1 MPNLCINNSFMKNI
15 SRNQF
20 LFKLKSLGLIL
31 LIKPTSI
38 MAQSQQQRPAPL
50 DPALVQEFVRL
61 GHFDLDNLKKKLT
74 ETPALLNA
82 TTDWGGGDF
91 ESALGGA
98 SHMGRRDIVEF
109 LIRQGARMDIF
120 TASMMGQIDLVK
132 YMCDLYPELLQSKG
146 PHGITLLMHAQKGG
160 EQAKSVIDYL
170 QLKGITK

>member
-1 MPNLCINNSFMKNI
+1 MKNI

-20 LFKLKSLGLIL
+20 LFKLKSLSFLL
-31 LIKPTSI
+31 LIKPTSTV
-38 MAQSQQQRPAPL
+38 AQSQQQRPAPL

-61 GHFDLDNLKKKLT
+61 GHFDLENLKKRLT

-91 ESALGGA
+91 ESALGAA
-98 SHMGRRDIVEF
+98 SHMGRKDIAEF

-120 TASMMGQIDLVK
+120 TSAMLGQIDLVK

-160 EQAKSVIDYL
+160 EQAKAVIDYL
-170 QLKGITK
+170 QQKGITK

>member
-1 MPNLCINNSFMKNI
+1 MKNI

-20 LFKLKSLGLIL
+20 ILKLKSLGLLL

-38 MAQSQQQRPAPL
+38 MAQSQQQQQRPSPL

-61 GHFDLDNLKKKLT
+61 GHFDLENLKKRLT
-74 ETPALLNA
+74 ENPALLNE

-98 SHMGRRDIVEF
+98 SHMGRRDIAEF

-120 TASMMGQIDLVK
+120 TAAMMGQIDLVK
-132 YMCDLYPELLQSKG
+132 YMCDLYPELMQCKG

-160 EQAKSVIDYL
+160 EQAKVVVEYL
-170 QLKGITK
+170 QQNGITK

>member
-1 MPNLCINNSFMKNI
+1 MKNI
-15 SRNQF
+15 NRNQF

-50 DPALVQEFVRL
+50 DPVLVQEFVRL
-61 GHFDLDNLKKKLT
+61 GHFDLENLKKKLT

-91 ESALGGA
+91 ESALGAA
-98 SHMGRRDIVEF
+98 SHMGRRDIAEF

-120 TASMMGQIDLVK
+120 TAAMMGQIDLVR
-132 YMCDLYPELLQSKG
+132 YTCELYPELLQSKG

-160 EQAKSVIDYL
+160 EQATAVIDYL